1 MAKFDIE
8 LPNDLIKQFN
18 NLSENSEKILGEMTK
33 AGAKVVYEN
42 IKKNMP
48 KELKKSKISGKLKI
62 TKTYKTISDDG
73 INNKIAFY
81 GDDYYTNPNG
91 QQVPLDLILKV
102 FEYGRHDKKIPKY
115 SFIRKSFNKSQI
127 EQTMLKV
134 QEKYLPKE

>member
-18 NLSENSEKILGEMTK
+18 KLNENSEKILGEMTK
-33 AGAKVVYEN
+33 AGAKVVYDN
-42 IKKNMP
+42 INKNMP
-48 KELKKSKISGKLKI
+48 KELKKSKISGMLKI
-62 TKTYKTISDDG
+62 SKVYKTGSDDG

-81 GDDYYTNPNG
+81 GPDYYTNPNG
-91 QQVPLDLILKV
+91 QKVPTDLIIKV

-115 SFIRKSFNKSQI
+115 AFIRKSFNKAQI
-127 EQTMLKV
+127 EQAMLKV